1 MIVQC
6 AVIILLLL
14 VMTFIFV
21 RAKRKDWALSVL
33 PLIMVP
39 AGNIFVHF
47 LFRFI
52 IKQPLNIE
60 AVSVANVI
68 AVLVSGVWVGIM
80 SNNYETK
87 SKKLPYICV
96 SMLFN
101 ILLAW
106 ILISN
111 FLEGIQ

>member
-6 AVIILLLL
+6 AVIILLLP

-60 AVSVANVI
+60 AVSIGANL
-68 AVLVSGVWVGIM
+68 LVHQ
-80 SNNYETK
+80 E
-87 SKKLPYICV
+87 
-96 SMLFN
+96 
-101 ILLAW
+101 
-106 ILISN
+106 
-111 FLEGIQ
+111 